1 MVTAMNIDVSAFIDA
16 EIDKSRVSINALGNP
31 PYIQILADISRKIV
45 ESLRAGGKVM
55 FCGNGGS
62 AADSQHL
69 AAELV
74 GRQNYNRAAAA
85 GLALTVDTSALT
97 AVGNDYGFDSVFS
110 RQVEALGHAGDV
122 LIGISTSGRSVNVV
136 RALEAAKAKGMTTV
150 SFTGQN
156 PRDMSV
162 ADCVL
167 CVPASE
173 TAKIQELHIT
183 CGHIIFALVERSLFP
198 IDPSSDS
205 GPVQPIVPR
214 VGIDLDGVITDRNRL
229 SR

>member
-1 MVTAMNIDVSAFIDA
+1 MVTAMNTAVLTFIDM
-16 EIDKSRVSINALGNP
+16 EIAKSRAALDALGNVQ
-31 PYIQILADISRKIV
+31 YAQVLANIAGKIE

-74 GRQNYNRAAAA
+74 GRQNYDRSAAA
-85 GLALTVDTSALT
+85 GVALTVDTSALT
-97 AVGNDYGFDSVFS
+97 AIGNDYGFESVFS
-110 RQVEALGHAGDV
+110 RQLEAVGRAGDV

-136 RALEAAKAKGMTTV
+136 KALEAAKTKGITTV
-150 SFTGQN
+150 SFTGREA
-156 PRDMSV
+156 RDM
-162 ADCVL
+162 AIAEYQL
-167 CVPASE
+167 RVPASE

-198 IDPSSDS
+198 IGKDSDS
-205 GPVQPIVPR
+205 RPGEPAV
-214 VGIDLDGVITDRNRL
+214 L
-229 SR
+229 

>member
-1 MVTAMNIDVSAFIDA
+1 MNTDVPTFIDA
-16 EIDKSRVSINALGNP
+16 EIAKSRAGLDALESPHYSRIMASIS
-31 PYIQILADISRKIV
+31 SRIV

-74 GRQNYNRAAAA
+74 GRQNYNRAPAA

-97 AVGNDYGFDSVFS
+97 AISNDYGYDSVFA
-110 RQVEALGHAGDV
+110 RQVEALGNAGDV
-122 LIGISTSGRSVNVV
+122 LIGISTSGRSLSVV
-136 RALEAAKAKGMTTV
+136 RAIEAAKTKGITAV
-150 SFTGQN
+150 SFTGRE
-156 PRDMSV
+156 PRDM
-162 ADCVL
+162 AIAEMQL

-183 CGHIIFALVERSLFP
+183 CGHIIFALVERILFP
-198 IDPSSDS
+198 L
-205 GPVQPIVPR
+205 GR
-214 VGIDLDGVITDRNRL
+214 TDGL
-229 SR
+229 

>member
-1 MVTAMNIDVSAFIDA
+1 MVTAMNTDVSAFIDS
-16 EIDKSRVSINALGNP
+16 EIAKSRAGLDALESP
-31 PYIQILADISRKIV
+31 HYSQIMADIAGRIV

-74 GRQNYNRAAAA
+74 GRQNYDRAAAA

-97 AVGNDYGFDSVFS
+97 AVGNDYGYDSVFS
-110 RQVEALGHAGDV
+110 RQVEALGNDGDV

-136 RALEAAKAKGMTTV
+136 RAIEAAKAKGITTV
-150 SFTGQN
+150 AFTGHE
-156 PRDMSV
+156 PRNLGIAEMQ
-162 ADCVL
+162 L

-173 TAKIQELHIT
+173 TPKIQELHIT
-183 CGHIIFALVERSLFP
+183 CGHIIFALVERILFP
-198 IDPSSDS
+198 KRPSD
-205 GPVQPIVPR
+205 GP
-214 VGIDLDGVITDRNRL
+214 
-229 SR
+229 